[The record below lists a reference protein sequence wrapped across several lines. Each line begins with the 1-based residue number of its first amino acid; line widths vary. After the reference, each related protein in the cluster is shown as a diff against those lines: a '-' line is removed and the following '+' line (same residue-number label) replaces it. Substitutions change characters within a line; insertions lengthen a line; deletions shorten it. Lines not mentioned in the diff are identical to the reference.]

1 MNNKFKDYYLPDKHG
16 HFEQF
21 GGKYVP
27 ESLIPALEELESL
40 YAEA

>member
-1 MNNKFKDYYLPDKHG
+1 MYNNFKEYNLPDKHG

-27 ESLIPALEELESL
+27 ETLIPALEELSKL
-40 YAEA
+40 LIK